1 MEHNH
6 PSDQHDHAKGTM
18 DLTEHQKTWNFFM
31 GLTKVGTLVIGAL
44 VAFLTIW
51 IAGGWSFLAALA
63 FVLLGC
69 FFVWFLFR

>member
-1 MEHNH
+1 MEHNQ
-6 PSDQHDHAKGTM
+6 PSDHQEHAKGTM

-31 GLTKVGTLVIGAL
+31 GFAKLGSLVIGAL

-51 IAGGWSFLAALA
+51 IAGGWSFLGALA
-63 FVLLGC
+63 VVLLGT